1 MKMTARTKAVILEV
15 MGQRMR
21 AVLLVFL
28 GPVLVGSGCVGD
40 ARTEKAARGP
50 ETVKVAVT
58 RVVTTDTPIVFA
70 AFNPAFYPAGIDRMD
85 ADGGNLGAI
94 AAPAG
99 PDAGFVYAQP
109 DLSSDGSKVVFVK
122 CFPSPGHTTCSLVT
136 VNIDG
141 SKKRDLPTIGDM
153 RNPSWSPDGRR
164 IAFTSVNGDYH
175 QHVYVMDSDGRRP
188 SRLASGADPDWS
200 PDGAELVFARVED
213 RQRPGGGGLF
223 LVDSQGRSAPRHL
236 LSDSAARL
244 PSWSPDGRSIALV
257 RGDYG
262 GAPVSIMNAN
272 GSGLHDLSLKAV
284 DIRLAW
290 SPDSGQLAFNRMAAD
305 GEDGISIYDL
315 STESTTRIT
324 GRQTQD
330 PSWGSPG

>member
-1 MKMTARTKAVILEV
+1 M
-15 MGQRMR
+15 
-21 AVLLVFL
+21 
-28 GPVLVGSGCVGD
+28 
-40 ARTEKAARGP
+40 
-50 ETVKVAVT
+50 TVK
-58 RVVTTDTPIVFA
+58 
-70 AFNPAFYPAGIDRMD
+70 
-85 ADGGNLGAI
+85 
-94 AAPAG
+94 
-99 PDAGFVYAQP
+99 
-109 DLSSDGSKVVFVK
+109 
-122 CFPSPGHTTCSLVT
+122 
-136 VNIDG
+136 IDG
-141 SKKRDLPTIGDM
+141 SGKRDLPTIGNVG
-153 RNPSWSPDGRR
+153 NPSWSPDGRR
-164 IAFTSVNGDYH
+164 LAFTSVGADYR
-175 QHVYVMDSDGRRP
+175 QDVYVMDWDGSRT
-188 SRLASGADPDWS
+188 SRLASGTDPDWS
-200 PDGAELVFARVED
+200 PDGAEIVFARIED
-213 RQRPGGGGLF
+213 RQRPSGGGLF
-223 LVDSQGRSAPRHL
+223 LVDSHGRGAPRRL
-236 LSDSAARL
+236 LSDTAARL